1 MNVHEP
7 APTIPS
13 DALTGS
19 VDTAQG
25 VLTVDITFKSYLIRT
40 DIIRNEDR
48 TDRSRDF

>member
-25 VLTVDITFKSYLIRT
+25 VLTVDITFQIIPNSYRHHT
-40 DIIRNEDR
+40 
-48 TDRSRDF
+48 